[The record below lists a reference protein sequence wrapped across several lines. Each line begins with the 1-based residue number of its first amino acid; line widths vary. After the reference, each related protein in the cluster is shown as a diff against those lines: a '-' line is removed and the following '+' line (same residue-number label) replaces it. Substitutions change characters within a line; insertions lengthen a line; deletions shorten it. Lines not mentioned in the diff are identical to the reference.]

1 MLTAIISLFENVFT
15 GSPSGFPTPIS
26 FHAYVCLPLEAHWN
40 FCRIIP
46 QSHPYFLVT
55 LHPVLVPQQHQ
66 TLKMRYRGLA
76 LHSSSAAATHLPRS
90 AMSRC

>member
-1 MLTAIISLFENVFT
+1 
-15 GSPSGFPTPIS
+15 
-26 FHAYVCLPLEAHWN
+26 
-40 FCRIIP
+40 
-46 QSHPYFLVT
+46 VT

-90 AMSRC
+90 ATSRCW